1 MSDNTQSVTDWLA
14 SQHDNMLE
22 LLEDIVNI
30 DSNSYDKPGVVN
42 VFKRLETFFNTFG
55 LQVTWH
61 EHEGINNAI
70 SVEVASQSKTSNKP
84 IMLMGH
90 CDTVFPKG
98 ETQKRPFTKA
108 GDRAYGPGVAD
119 MKAGIAMNAFIL
131 AAYAKFGG
139 THTPL
144 IGLFTNDEEIGSPT
158 SKFIIETFA
167 KNAGVV
173 FNSEPGRANGD
184 VVTGRKGGV
193 FFELEIFGKAAHSGA
208 NFSEGI
214 SAINELAHKIIQ
226 LNKLTDLE
234 KGITVNVGLVSGGQS
249 VNTTAPYAKA
259 GIDLRIFTL
268 EDREKVVKAIT
279 SIVDT
284 NYVPGTRSELK
295 IVGEFR
301 PFVKT
306 SASNQLYEL
315 YRDALQTLG
324 HTAGEQFSGGCADS
338 GITSSLGCTT
348 VCATGPVGGKP
359 HTPDEYIEIN
369 TFVPRAQAIAL
380 TIARLPA

>member
-1 MSDNTQSVTDWLA
+1 MTNNTQSITSWLA
-14 SQHDNMLE
+14 SQQDNMLG
-22 LLEDIVNI
+22 LLEDLVNI
-30 DSNSYDKPGVVN
+30 DSNSYDKPGVIN

-61 EHEGINNAI
+61 EHEGIKNAI
-70 SVEVASQSKTSNKP
+70 SVEVASQHETSNKP
-84 IMLMGH
+84 ILLMGH
-90 CDTVFPKG
+90 CDTVYPKG
-98 ETQKRPFTKA
+98 ETQKRPYTQV

-131 AAYAKFGG
+131 AAHAKFGG
-139 THTPL
+139 THSPL

-158 SKFIIETFA
+158 SKFIIEEFA
-167 KNAGVV
+167 KKAGTV

-214 SAINELAHKIIQ
+214 SAINEMAHKIIQ
-226 LNKLTDLE
+226 LDKLTDLE
-234 KGITVNVGLVSGGQS
+234 KGVTVNVGLVSGGQS

-268 EDREKVVKAIT
+268 EDREKLFKEITAIAE
-279 SIVDT
+279 T

-295 IVGEFR
+295 IIGEFR

-306 SASNQLYEL
+306 PASNQLYEL
-315 YRDALQTLG
+315 YRDSLQTLG

-359 HTPDEYIEIN
+359 HTLDEYIEID

-380 TIARLPA
+380 TISRLPA

>member
-1 MSDNTQSVTDWLA
+1 
-14 SQHDNMLE
+14 
-22 LLEDIVNI
+22 
-30 DSNSYDKPGVVN
+30 
-42 VFKRLETFFNTFG
+42 
-55 LQVTWH
+55 
-61 EHEGINNAI
+61 
-70 SVEVASQSKTSNKP
+70 
-84 IMLMGH
+84 
-90 CDTVFPKG
+90 
-98 ETQKRPFTKA
+98 
-108 GDRAYGPGVAD
+108 

-139 THTPL
+139 THSPL
-144 IGLFTNDEEIGSPT
+144 VGLFTNDEEIGSPT

-167 KNAGVV
+167 KSAGTV

-184 VVTGRKGGV
+184 VVTGRKGGI
-193 FFELEIFGKAAHSGA
+193 FLELEVFGKAAHSGA

-214 SAINELAHKIIQ
+214 SAINELALKIIE

-234 KGITVNVGLVSGGQS
+234 KGVTVNVGLIKGGQS

-268 EDREKVVKAIT
+268 EDREALLNALTTIT
-279 SIVDT
+279 DT
-284 NYVPGTRSELK
+284 SYVPGTRAELK
-295 IVGEFR
+295 IIGEFR

-306 SASNQLYEL
+306 PASAQLYEL
-315 YRDALQTLG
+315 YRDSLQTLG

-359 HTPDEYIEIN
+359 HTQDEYIEIN

-380 TIARLPA
+380 TISRLSA